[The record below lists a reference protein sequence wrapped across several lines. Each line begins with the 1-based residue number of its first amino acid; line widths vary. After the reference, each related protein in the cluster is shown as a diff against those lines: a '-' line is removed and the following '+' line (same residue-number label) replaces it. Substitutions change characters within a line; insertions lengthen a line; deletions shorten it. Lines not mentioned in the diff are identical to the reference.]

1 MLKVAPKPNPLSIK
15 GSMLEDSLVLF
26 EVQTWTQASPN
37 AKTAGSGAIQ
47 QAYAGSKEL
56 NVSNVMAYTKP
67 FTIENLHSAVRLM
80 KKLTLLDSKQ
90 KRVNLAFTLSSTPI
104 AKAIIKP
111 IPPIVLSES
120 TISTRNSIV
129 KNIPRSEKITK
140 SQFVL
145 LGTPPRYDL

>member
-1 MLKVAPKPNPLSIK
+1 
-15 GSMLEDSLVLF
+15 
-26 EVQTWTQASPN
+26 
-37 AKTAGSGAIQ
+37 
-47 QAYAGSKEL
+47 
-56 NVSNVMAYTKP
+56 MAYTKP
-67 FTIENLHSAVRLM
+67 FTIENTHSAVRLM

-90 KRVNLAFTLSSTPI
+90 RRVNLAFTLSSTPI

-120 TISTRNSIV
+120 TISIRNSIV